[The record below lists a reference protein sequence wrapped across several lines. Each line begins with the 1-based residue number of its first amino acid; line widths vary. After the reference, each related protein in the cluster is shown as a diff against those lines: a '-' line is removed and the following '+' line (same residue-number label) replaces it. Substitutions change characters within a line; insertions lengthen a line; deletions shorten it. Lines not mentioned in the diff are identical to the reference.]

1 MSKKNKNRYDDY
13 RKPDEFSTG
22 IEKFPASEVESQ
34 PKMNDLDTTNE
45 VKTTD
50 DDNSGK
56 SLSEI
61 KNTLTYLIQ
70 EVKLLT
76 SNERTY
82 SRDIQALKNRV
93 YELEQNIKNDFYRLP
108 QKNDLDVAMRN
119 VTGDMKNL
127 NNNVK
132 INLNENVD
140 KLKKYIAES
149 GKDVTGALT
158 ALVQKRFESQNNNHV
173 ETLGHLSKIKG
184 KVEEISQSTE
194 MMQSLPKKI
203 DGLVDILSDK
213 GLQFKQDFPVINH
226 DEETLAELAEFGEK
240 ILQQLA
246 IAARWYARKLPEINS
261 HEQALQNLSKTK
273 DKEKA
278 VAQENGKE
286 LGRKAVIKELL
297 ARYDDIYKLM
307 SGNPDGAEERLKI
320 LSAFLTNQGVE
331 QIYQI
336 NEEFEITDANLM
348 QFEPYFHNLQTGK
361 IIVTSPAY
369 TFDSQ
374 IIAKATYIYFTNEI
388 ETEHGEQ
395 E

>member
-1 MSKKNKNRYDDY
+1 M
-13 RKPDEFSTG
+13 
-22 IEKFPASEVESQ
+22 
-34 PKMNDLDTTNE
+34 
-45 VKTTD
+45 
-50 DDNSGK
+50 
-56 SLSEI
+56 
-61 KNTLTYLIQ
+61 
-70 EVKLLT
+70 
-76 SNERTY
+76 
-82 SRDIQALKNRV
+82 
-93 YELEQNIKNDFYRLP
+93 
-108 QKNDLDVAMRN
+108 
-119 VTGDMKNL
+119 
-127 NNNVK
+127 
-132 INLNENVD
+132 
-140 KLKKYIAES
+140 
-149 GKDVTGALT
+149 
-158 ALVQKRFESQNNNHV
+158 
-173 ETLGHLSKIKG
+173 
-184 KVEEISQSTE
+184 
-194 MMQSLPKKI
+194 
-203 DGLVDILSDK
+203 
-213 GLQFKQDFPVINH
+213 
-226 DEETLAELAEFGEK
+226 AELAEFGEK